1 MIPDR
6 VTVLV
11 ENSHKDMNTKSPEC
25 WIDDPN
31 AHCLR
36 VEVSSDQS
44 LLLPHGDFVFAELK
58 TEGREQQLRLVFATH
73 EVLIRG
79 HCLRRIETAM
89 QRLEL
94 AFVAKLPTSQR
105 PLITEGQP
113 VVLEVGVTELN
124 PQRQR
129 PANGKA

>member
-1 MIPDR
+1 
-6 VTVLV
+6 
-11 ENSHKDMNTKSPEC
+11 MNTKQPEC
-25 WIDDPN
+25 WANDPN
-31 AHCLR
+31 AHSLH

-44 LLLPHGDFVFAELK
+44 LLLPHSDFVFAELK

-94 AFVAKLPTSQR
+94 AFVARLPTSQR
-105 PLITEGQP
+105 PLITEGQA
-113 VVLEVGVTELN
+113 VVLEVVVTELDT
-124 PQRQR
+124 QRQHH
-129 PANGKA
+129 PNGKA

>member
-1 MIPDR
+1 
-6 VTVLV
+6 
-11 ENSHKDMNTKSPEC
+11 
-25 WIDDPN
+25 
-31 AHCLR
+31 

-44 LLLPHGDFVFAELK
+44 LLLPHDDLIFAELK
-58 TEGREQQLRLVFATH
+58 TEVREQQLRLVFATH

-94 AFVAKLPTSQR
+94 AFVAELPASQR
-105 PLITEGQP
+105 PLITKGQP
-113 VVLEVGVTELN
+113 VVLEVTVTELN

-129 PANGKA
+129 PANGKS

>member
-1 MIPDR
+1 
-6 VTVLV
+6 
-11 ENSHKDMNTKSPEC
+11 MNTKQPGC
-25 WIDDPN
+25 WANDTN
-31 AHCLR
+31 AHSIQ

-44 LLLPHGDFVFAELK
+44 LLLPHGDFIFAELK
-58 TEGREQQLRLVFATH
+58 TEEREQQLRLVFATH
-73 EVLIRG
+73 EILIRG

-105 PLITEGQP
+105 SLVTEGQP
-113 VVLEVGVTELN
+113 VVLEVTVTELN

-129 PANGKA
+129 PANGKS

>member
-1 MIPDR
+1 MF
-6 VTVLV
+6 T
-11 ENSHKDMNTKSPEC
+11 ENSHKDMNTKQPVC
-25 WIDDPN
+25 WANDPN
-31 AHCLR
+31 AHSIQ
-36 VEVSSDQS
+36 VDVSSDQS

-94 AFVAKLPTSQR
+94 AFVAKLPNSQR
-105 PLITEGQP
+105 PLITEGLP
-113 VVLEVGVTELN
+113 VVLDVTVTELN
-124 PQRQR
+124 TQQQHQP
-129 PANGKA
+129 NGKA